1 MKSKNTMI
9 ILLISLFISSVIF
22 ARCGG
27 CPGDKVVGKKE
38 QTRVNTLVMSLPDDG
53 NINGLI
59 ITSCGK
65 CNLGTK
71 EKGCSLSVKVGEKIY
86 PVKGT
91 GIHDH
96 GDAHGNEGFCSG
108 VRVAWAEGQVKKD
121 VFYAE
126 SFVLVGEDK

>member
-1 MKSKNTMI
+1 MKFRTTVSM
-9 ILLISLFISSVIF
+9 LLVSIVFSSFIS
-22 ARCGG
+22 AMCGG
-27 CPGDKVVGKKE
+27 CAADNVVKE
-38 QTRVNTLVMSLPDDG
+38 KMPKRVNTLIMSVPDDG

-71 EKGCSLSVKVGEKIY
+71 EKGCSLSVMISGKVY

-96 GDAHGNEGFCSG
+96 GDAHGNEGFCNG
-108 VRVAWAEGQVKKD
+108 VRVAWTKGQVKKN
-121 VFYAE
+121 VFHAE
-126 SFVLVGEDK
+126 SFVLVGSEK